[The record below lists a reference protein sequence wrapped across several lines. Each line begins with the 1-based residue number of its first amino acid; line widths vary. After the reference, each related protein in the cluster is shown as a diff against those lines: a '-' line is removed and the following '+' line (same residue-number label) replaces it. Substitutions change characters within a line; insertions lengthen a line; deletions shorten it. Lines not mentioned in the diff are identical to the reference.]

1 MQPRGIHKQQA
12 KGFTLLE
19 MMVALVI
26 MAIIG
31 LMAWRGLDGLV
42 RGKERLEAHA
52 AQQRDLQY
60 ALTLLDR
67 DCLSMVV
74 SDDQLA
80 QPVALGSRSVWWVR
94 HDANGTI
101 PAWQIIGYRQQTDGL
116 YRVLSPVFPTRDK
129 ATEAWRSLAS
139 APDGG
144 LSQADTQLLSNQILR
159 QDVTV
164 LSDAPNKTTPVKGL
178 KVRWNLASN
187 QSGNEQSITRICL
200 AGGFR

>member
-1 MQPRGIHKQQA
+1 MPANRTRQSAR
-12 KGFTLLE
+12 GFTLIE

-74 SDDQLA
+74 TDDQVA
-80 QPVALGSRSVWWVR
+80 QPVALGSRSIWWLR

-101 PAWQIIGYRQQTDGL
+101 PAWQLVGYRQQTDGL
-116 YRVLSPVFPTRDK
+116 YRLLSPVFPNRDK
-129 ATEAWRSLAS
+129 AAEAWRSLTT
-139 APDGG
+139 APDAGFG
-144 LSQADTQLLSNQILR
+144 QADLQLISSQIVR

-164 LSDAPNKTTPVKGL
+164 LSDAPNKTSPVKGL
-178 KVRWNLASN
+178 KIRWNLAAN
-187 QSGNEQSITRICL
+187 QPGNEQAVTRICL